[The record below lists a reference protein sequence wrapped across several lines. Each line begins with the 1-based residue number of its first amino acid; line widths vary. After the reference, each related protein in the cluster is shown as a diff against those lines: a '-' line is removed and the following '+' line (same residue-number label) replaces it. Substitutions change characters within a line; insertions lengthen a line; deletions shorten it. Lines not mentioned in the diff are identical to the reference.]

1 MAARRRFKGKKKS
14 RFYRIGLIVMAVLVV
29 GGLVYGFS
37 VYQSFQNT
45 MDQVYEPLKRDT
57 DKRVDMVT
65 KKDQIDAPPFS
76 VLLLGVDEREDDV
89 GRSDTMIVLTVNPS
103 EETIK
108 MLSIPRDT
116 RTDIIGHG
124 TVEKINH
131 AYAYGGVQM
140 SVETVEDFLQIPIDY
155 YVKVNMQGF
164 EKIVNAVGG
173 VTVKN
178 DLALSHGGYDF
189 PKGEITL
196 DGKKALVY
204 TRIRYEDPRGDFG
217 RQDRQKQIIQAVI
230 DKGARVQS
238 MWNYNSLFNAVGET
252 IKTNLTFEEIV
263 NLQKR
268 YKDMRHNID
277 QMRFEEGDGG
287 FVGDLWYYFPDEQEL
302 QEHIQTLQQHL
313 EVDKESY

>member
-1 MAARRRFKGKKKS
+1 
-14 RFYRIGLIVMAVLVV
+14 MAVLVV